1 MIEIGTLVRD
11 TLSGDIGI
19 VTGYWTNPLHDTEQ
33 VLVKFL
39 TGYWE
44 GETDPC
50 DHHSLEKLC

>member
-11 TLSGDIGI
+11 WLSGDLGI
-19 VTGYWTNPLHDTEQ
+19 VTGYRTDPDY
-33 VLVKFL
+33 VLVKFF

-50 DHHSLEKLC
+50 LLDSLEVL